1 MSGVIVKPRRAEPS
15 EMDGE
20 RVVTV
25 LTEVERGL
33 RCDRCGDTTRVDTHV
48 QIDEHS
54 PVVTLTG
61 CTACRTGLYAP
72 Q

>member
-1 MSGVIVKPRRAEPS
+1 
-15 EMDGE
+15 MDGE

-25 LTEVERGL
+25 LTEVERNL